1 MTMAEQEASIVPVAP
16 VPAPVPVAPVP
27 VAAVPAA
34 PVVPPVVL
42 PTKRGASFSEQEQKC
57 LTQAWLETSVDP
69 IHGND
74 QKGTDFYKSV
84 SDRFKEKMGALYTT
98 RSPESLHSHWRDT
111 IQSNVAKFSSAFT
124 KATSKKISG
133 YNSEDYLRE
142 AQVIFVAESKTKK
155 PFKLLHCWEILK
167 THSKWCPGRSDAS
180 PTNSIIGPEL
190 DRPMGCQAAKKAKV
204 EGKAKGKAE
213 AEKLTHLK
221 HAIETIG
228 KSNRDRQSMATLTHN
243 LNEKANALKE
253 LRFFAADTSEEG
265 KEILK
270 TLRANYIAKYVQKQN
285 TPATTLPAIGAT
297 PTTNM
302 TNTGTP
308 STNSSVTIDT
318 TTVYETPV
326 ADANKTLSYDV

>member
-1 MTMAEQEASIVPVAP
+1 MAEEAPPVHAVPIVAP
-16 VPAPVPVAPVP
+16 VVG
-27 VAAVPAA
+27 
-34 PVVPPVVL
+34 

-57 LTQAWLETSVDP
+57 LTQAWLETSLDP

-84 SDRFKEKMGALYTT
+84 SDRFKEKMGTLYTA

-124 KATSKKISG
+124 KATSKNISG
-133 YNSEDYLRE
+133 YNPDDYLRD
-142 AQVIFVAESKTKK
+142 AQLIFVAESKTKK

-167 THSKWCPGRSDAS
+167 AHSKWCPGRSDETPNAS
-180 PTNSIIGPEL
+180 SIGPEL
-190 DRPMGCQAAKKAKV
+190 DRPMGCQAAKRAKI

-213 AEKLTHLK
+213 AEKITQLK
-221 HAIETIG
+221 HVIETIG
-228 KSNRDRQSMATLTHN
+228 KSNRDRQSMATLTHD

-253 LRFFAADTSEEG
+253 LRFFAADTSDEG
-265 KEILK
+265 KEISK
-270 TLRANYIAKYVQKQN
+270 KLRANYIAKYVKEQN
-285 TPATTLPAIGAT
+285 TLATMLPAIGAT

-302 TNTGTP
+302 TNTP

-318 TTVYETPV
+318 MTPAITTLAVYETPV
-326 ADANKTLSYDV
+326 IDANKTLSFDV